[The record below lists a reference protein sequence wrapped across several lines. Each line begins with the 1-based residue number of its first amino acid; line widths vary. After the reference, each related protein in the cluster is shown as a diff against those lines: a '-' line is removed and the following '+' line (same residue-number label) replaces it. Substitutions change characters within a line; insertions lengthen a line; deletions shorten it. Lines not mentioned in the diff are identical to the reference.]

1 MLNKS
6 LAANAFATSIL
17 ILGFFSP
24 WYGEILRIV
33 GLFAL
38 SGGIT
43 NWLAIHMLFN
53 KIPLLYGSGVIP
65 GRFNEFKGGIR
76 DLILEEFF
84 KVEDIAKFAKI
95 SSSRA
100 TEDFLKHLDMDK
112 VYNAL
117 VDAIVKSSL
126 GPSINL
132 FGGTRILETLRVPI
146 KNKIREIILDIGK
159 KEGTKIG
166 SRNARKMRA
175 EIVKIVD
182 GRLEDLTPENIKQI
196 MEGIIKKHLGWLV
209 VWGVVFGGLLGGV
222 VGIWSAIP
230 LISP

>member
-17 ILGFFSP
+17 LLGFFSP
-24 WYGEILRIV
+24 WHGEILRIV

-65 GRFNEFKGGIR
+65 ERFNEFKGGIR

-209 VWGVVFGGLLGGV
+209 VWGVVFGGLLGGI

>member
-1 MLNKS
+1 M
-6 LAANAFATSIL
+6 I
-17 ILGFFSP
+17 
-24 WYGEILRIV
+24 

-65 GRFNEFKGGIR
+65 GRFDEFKRGIR
-76 DLILEEFF
+76 NLILEEFF

-100 TEDFLKHLDMDK
+100 TEDFLKNLDMDK
-112 VYNAL
+112 VFDAL

-132 FGGTRILETLRVPI
+132 FGGTRILETLRDPI
-146 KNKIREIILDIGK
+146 KNKIKDIILDIGK
-159 KEGTKIG
+159 KEGSKIG
-166 SRNARKMRA
+166 SKNAQKMRE

-182 GRLEDLTPENIKQI
+182 GRLGDLTPENIKQI
-196 MEGIIKKHLGWLV
+196 VEGIIKKHLGWLV
-209 VWGVVFGGLLGGV
+209 VWGVVFGGLLGGI
-222 VGIWSAIP
+222 VGIWPSIP
-230 LISP
+230 IISP

>member
-17 ILGFFSP
+17 LLGFFSP
-24 WYGEILRIV
+24 WHGEILRIV

-209 VWGVVFGGLLGGV
+209 VWGVVFGGLLGGI

>member
-6 LAANAFATSIL
+6 LAANVSAISIL
-17 ILGFFSP
+17 IFGFFSP
-24 WYGEILRIV
+24 WHGEILIIV

-65 GRFNEFKGGIR
+65 GRFNEFKQGIR
-76 DLILEEFF
+76 NLILEEFF
-84 KVEDIAKFAKI
+84 KIEDITKFAKI
-95 SSSRA
+95 SSSKA

-112 VYNAL
+112 VYEAL

-126 GPSINL
+126 GASINL
-132 FGGTRILETLRVPI
+132 FGGTRILETLREPI
-146 KNKIREIILDIGK
+146 KNKVLEIIMDIGK
-159 KEGTKIG
+159 KEGTKMG
-166 SRNARKMRA
+166 SKNAQKMRG

-182 GRLEDLTPENIKQI
+182 GRLGDLTPENIKQI
-196 MEGIIKKHLGWLV
+196 VEEIIKKHLGWLV
-209 VWGVVFGGLLGGV
+209 VWGVVFGGLLGGI
-222 VGIWSAIP
+222 VGTLSEIP
-230 LISP
+230 LEIP

>member
-1 MLNKS
+1 M
-6 LAANAFATSIL
+6 I
-17 ILGFFSP
+17 
-24 WYGEILRIV
+24 

-65 GRFNEFKGGIR
+65 GRFDEFKRGIR
-76 DLILEEFF
+76 NLILEEFF

-100 TEDFLKHLDMDK
+100 TEDFLKNLDMDK
-112 VYNAL
+112 VFDAL

-132 FGGTRILETLRVPI
+132 FGGTRILETLRDPI
-146 KNKIREIILDIGK
+146 KNKIKDIILDIGK
-159 KEGTKIG
+159 KEGSKIG
-166 SRNARKMRA
+166 SKNAQKMRE

-182 GRLEDLTPENIKQI
+182 GRLGDLTPENIKQI
-196 MEGIIKKHLGWLV
+196 VEGIIKKHLGWLV
-209 VWGVVFGGLLGGV
+209 VWGVVFGGLLGGI
-222 VGIWSAIP
+222 VGIWPSIP
-230 LISP
+230 TISP